1 LNGSYQPDGA
11 LDTTFGGTGIVLSP
25 VAQRSRTDQASAILL
40 QVDDRIPAVRVLGA
54 GSANRG
60 SKTDF
65 AITRYWR

>member
-1 LNGSYQPDGA
+1 
-11 LDTTFGGTGIVLSP
+11 VLSP
-25 VAQRSRTDQASAILL
+25 VAQASRADQASAILL

-60 SKTDF
+60 SNSDF